1 MSVMNKLMNTKLNKK
16 GFTLAELLIVVAIIA
31 VLVAISIP
39 IFASQLEKS
48 RDSVDEANIR
58 AAYAE
63 LSAALI
69 SDDGTSTTPAALGLG
84 SGWSGSL
91 TDGSGTITFAF
102 SGKGLETGWNGGTS
116 VTSTDIGGLSVTN
129 VAKAVKI
136 NFTVTT
142 GAITAIGLSA
152 S

>member
-1 MSVMNKLMNTKLNKK
+1 M
-16 GFTLAELLIVVAIIA
+16 
-31 VLVAISIP
+31 VAISIP

-48 RDSVDEANIR
+48 RDAVDEANIR

-69 SDDGTSTTPAALGLG
+69 SDDGTSTTPTELGLG
-84 SGWSGSL
+84 SDWTGTL
-91 TDGSGTITFAF
+91 TNSSGTITYTF

-129 VAKAVKI
+129 VANAIKI

-142 GAITAIGLSA
+142 GAITAIALSA